1 MIGRLQ
7 IFLRVLRKQ
16 ENKNDYIHILNV
28 EDWKSLERLEVDLEE
43 IEKLYGKYITKYI
56 LTQAFGL
63 VLDKIT
69 KEG

>member
-16 ENKNDYIHILNV
+16 ENKNDYIHILDV
-28 EDWKSLERLEVDLEE
+28 EDWKSLERLEVYLEE

-56 LTQAFGL
+56 LTQAFGI